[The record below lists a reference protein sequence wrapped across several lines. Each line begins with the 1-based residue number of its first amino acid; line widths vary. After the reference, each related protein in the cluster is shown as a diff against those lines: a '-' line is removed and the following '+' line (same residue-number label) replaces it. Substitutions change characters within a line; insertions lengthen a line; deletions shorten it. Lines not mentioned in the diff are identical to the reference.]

1 MARGSLLNDIEKEN
15 ILPFSDAGL
24 NQTEIAR
31 EIGRSRNVVAN
42 FLIAPDEYGSKKSG
56 GRPTKLGKWEKIRIM
71 MMASNSTDSRD

>member
-1 MARGSLLNDIEKEN
+1 MASGSLLNDIEKEN

-56 GRPTKLGKWEKIRIM
+56 GRPTKLREVGKKIRDNDDGIKQY
-71 MMASNSTDSRD
+71 RQ